1 MIHFG
6 KNPQGELELRATDDD
21 VLTIY
26 RTICQ
31 AGLQERRALYPVKAL
46 IEREFKTII
55 IKGGHDH
62 GKGE

>member
-1 MIHFG
+1 MIHYG
-6 KNPQGELELRATDDD
+6 KNPQGELELRATEDD

-46 IEREFKTII
+46 IKREFEPI
-55 IKGGHDH
+55 IKGGHDN